1 MPLETPYAI
10 TSDRVAD
17 LNSRFQSRD
26 ALEVLKYSLTDP
38 EFGTVAL
45 VSSFGAESVVLLHML
60 SVIDNTTPVIFID
73 TRMLFPQTLAYQ
85 LELAKTF
92 GMSDIRRIQPTLEAV
107 FLRDS
112 ENLMHLSN
120 TDACCALRKTEP
132 LKNSLSNFDSWI
144 SGRKRFH
151 GGSRAALEHFE
162 NEDDQ
167 RIKVNPLAQ
176 WSREDIASYIDK
188 HDLPRHP
195 LVAKGFKSIGCA
207 PCTTPIGKNE
217 DDRAGRWRGEEKTE
231 CGIHFGSP
239 SDVRRSSEEK
249 TSVIVNDNGF
259 VDEDWM
265 HAFHTPEDLERL
277 SSGQKEAVAVD
288 LANDVDVTDLVTKL
302 HEIDLIRIE
311 FPSFSDGRGFSLA
324 RQLRTHGFH
333 GRLRAKGHVISDQYA
348 MARRSGFDEIEID
361 QTLAKRQPEEH
372 WLSRSDWQPRD
383 YQQQLLQ
390 SV

>member
-1 MPLETPYAI
+1 MPLETPFATI
-10 TSDRVAD
+10 SNRVAD
-17 LNSRFQSRD
+17 LNSRFQGQD
-26 ALEVLKYSLTDP
+26 ALEVLKHSLTDP
-38 EFGTVAL
+38 EFGPIAL

-92 GMSDIRRIQPTLEAV
+92 GLSDIRRIQPSLEAV

-132 LKNSLSNFDSWI
+132 LENALSDFDSWI

-151 GGSRAALEHFE
+151 GGSRAALEYFE

-167 RIKVNPLAQ
+167 RIKVNPLAH
-176 WSREDIASYIDK
+176 WSREDIANYIDK

-195 LVAKGFKSIGCA
+195 LVAKGFKSIGCG
-207 PCTTPIGKNE
+207 PCTTPVGTNE
-217 DDRAGRWRGEEKTE
+217 DDRAGRWRGEGKTE
-231 CGIHFGSP
+231 CGIHFDSSGS
-239 SDVRRSSEEK
+239 VRRSSEEN
-249 TSVIVNDNGF
+249 TSVIVNDSGF
-259 VDEDWM
+259 ATEDWT
-265 HAFHTPEDLERL
+265 HAFHTPEDLEFL

-288 LANDVDVTDLVTKL
+288 LANDIDVTALLPKL

-361 QTLAKRQPEEH
+361 QALAKRQPEEH
-372 WLSRSDWQPRD
+372 WLSRSNWQQRD

-390 SV
+390 AV